1 MVLMVGWEM
10 NAPNDSRKSAVG
22 GRKSVFPITGR
33 QVRGARAM
41 LEMSIEE
48 LAEAAQVGVQ
58 TVRRFELGES
68 EPKVGTLV
76 AIQRALEKRGAEFG
90 EPNWVNVNE

>member
-1 MVLMVGWEM
+1 MMS
-10 NAPNDSRKSAVG
+10 ASDDSRKSAISS
-22 GRKSVFPITGR
+22 RKNTFLVTGR

-48 LAEAAQVGVQ
+48 LADAAKVGVQ

-68 EPKVGTLV
+68 EPKISTLI
-76 AIQRALEKRGAEFG
+76 AIQRALEVRGAEFG
-90 EPNWVNVNE
+90 EPNWVNVRD